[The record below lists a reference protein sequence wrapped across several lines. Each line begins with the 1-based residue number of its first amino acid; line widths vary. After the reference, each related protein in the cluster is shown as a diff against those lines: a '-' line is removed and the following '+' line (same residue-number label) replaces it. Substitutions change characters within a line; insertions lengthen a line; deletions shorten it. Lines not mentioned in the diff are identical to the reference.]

1 MQKSLQGKEN
11 EVAVQT
17 LPENAFRNILENEGL
32 VLEVNDKVTLN
43 RRVGR
48 NQVKGEIVKQ
58 HLIDHMKLCYNIKS
72 DSGAI
77 FYKLSEFELVKSS
90 MRLRDQQK
98 HDDEESLALLPTKQ
112 IFQEKRMLD
121 FSSAMVNLKKLQ
133 DEYMKAKKSR
143 SGPRTQSD
151 WLEYAKKQWQNQ
163 ELTTPSADS
172 LTLTL

>member
-1 MQKSLQGKEN
+1 
-11 EVAVQT
+11 
-17 LPENAFRNILENEGL
+17 
-32 VLEVNDKVTLN
+32 
-43 RRVGR
+43 
-48 NQVKGEIVKQ
+48 
-58 HLIDHMKLCYNIKS
+58 
-72 DSGAI
+72 
-77 FYKLSEFELVKSS
+77 

-151 WLEYAKKQWQNQ
+151 WLEYAKNSGKIRN
-163 ELTTPSADS
+163 
-172 LTLTL
+172 